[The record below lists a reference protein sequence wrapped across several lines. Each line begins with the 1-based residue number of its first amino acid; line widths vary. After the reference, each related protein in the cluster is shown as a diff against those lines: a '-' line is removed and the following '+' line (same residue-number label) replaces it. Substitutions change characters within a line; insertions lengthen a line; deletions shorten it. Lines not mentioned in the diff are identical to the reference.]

1 VTVTSIR
8 EVTNKKHQV
17 TEVIVIFSGAV
28 NAAEADNP
36 ALYRLA
42 LPGKKGSYTARN
54 ARLIKLKSA
63 SYNAATGAV
72 ALTPGKPFAL
82 TRPVQLVI
90 DGLPPSGLQDRTG
103 RFIDGGHTGTAGG
116 NAVAI
121 LSRGGVAIDA
131 MTPGTTGGQAFGIA
145 AVVDTLL
152 EAGDLTAGTLLPRRQ
167 SRSGFSL
174 TRNPIGQRRDRN
186 PVRLKPDLRV
196 RSEARLAAP

>member
-1 VTVTSIR
+1 VTVTSVR

-17 TEVIVIFSGAV
+17 TEVIVTFSGAV

-36 ALYRLA
+36 GIYRLA

-54 ARLIKLKSA
+54 AKLIKLKSA

-72 ALTPGKPFAL
+72 TLIPGKPFAL

-90 DGLPPSGLQDRTG
+90 AGLPPSGLQDRS
-103 RFIDGGHTGTAGG
+103 RRSIDGGHTGTPGG
-116 NAVAI
+116 NTVAI
-121 LSRGGVAIDA
+121 LSRGSVAIDA
-131 MTPGTTGGQAFGIA
+131 MTSGTTGGQAFGIA

-152 EAGDLTAGTLLPRRQ
+152 EGGDLIAGTSSLRRP

-174 TRNPIGQRRDRN
+174 TRDPIGQSGDRN
-186 PVRLKPDLRV
+186 SVRPKPDLRDQV
-196 RSEARLAAP
+196 GQALA